1 METRMIRSLRSFT
14 HRLALLAPLT
24 VGIALLP
31 SASVPAADTGNPA
44 YADPAKTDDDFPFQ
58 GEYSGEVPVGGAPM
72 KLGVQTVALGDG
84 QFDIVVFPGGLPGD
98 GWQAPTKLKGK
109 GKRDGASVPFEIT
122 DPDGKTHKAVIKDG
136 AVFAA
141 DGNAKL
147 PKVERKSPTLGAKA
161 PAGASVVFDGN
172 GVEKLEGGKVTPDGL
187 LMQGVTSKDSFG
199 DATWHIEFRLPYQ
212 PKDRGQGRGNSG
224 AYIQGAYEIQ
234 MLDSFGLEGLNNEC
248 GGVYS
253 VAAPAVNMCYPPL
266 QWQTYDIDFTAP
278 KYDGDK
284 KTSPARMTV
293 RHNGV
298 VIHDNVAVNQITP
311 GGTGGDDKR
320 VKGPLHLQDHGNPVR
335 YRNIWVQPKP

>member
-1 METRMIRSLRSFT
+1 MTRSPVSLGL
-14 HRLALLAPLT
+14 RLALAAPALFGLTLAGTTT
-24 VGIALLP
+24 VR
-31 SASVPAADTGNPA
+31 AAQSGNPA
-44 YADPAKTDDDFPFQ
+44 YADPAMTDEDFPFQ
-58 GEYSGEVPVGGAPM
+58 GEYSGEVPVNGSPL
-72 KLGVQTVALGDG
+72 KLGVQVVALGDG
-84 QFDIVVFPGGLPGD
+84 QFDAVVYPGGLPGD
-98 GWQAPTKLKGK
+98 GWQAPTKLKGR
-109 GKRDGASVPFEIT
+109 GKREGNTVAFEVS

-136 AVFAA
+136 AIVAA
-141 DGNAKL
+141 DGAAKL
-147 PKVERKSPTLGAKA
+147 PKVERKSPTLGAA
-161 PAGASVVFDGN
+161 PPTGAVVVFDGK
-172 GVEKLEGGKVTPDGL
+172 GVDKLEGGKVTPDGL
-187 LMQGVTSKDSFG
+187 LMQGVTSKESFG
-199 DATWHIEFRLPYQ
+199 DAKWHIEFRLPYQ

-266 QWQTYDIDFTAP
+266 QWQTYDVDFTAP

-284 KTSPARMTV
+284 KVAPARMTV

-298 VIHDNVAVNQITP
+298 VIHDNVAINQITP

>member
-1 METRMIRSLRSFT
+1 
-14 HRLALLAPLT
+14 
-24 VGIALLP
+24 
-31 SASVPAADTGNPA
+31 
-44 YADPAKTDDDFPFQ
+44 
-58 GEYSGEVPVGGAPM
+58 
-72 KLGVQTVALGDG
+72 
-84 QFDIVVFPGGLPGD
+84 
-98 GWQAPTKLKGK
+98 
-109 GKRDGASVPFEIT
+109 
-122 DPDGKTHKAVIKDG
+122 
-136 AVFAA
+136 
-141 DGNAKL
+141 
-147 PKVERKSPTLGAKA
+147 
-161 PAGASVVFDGN
+161 
-172 GVEKLEGGKVTPDGL
+172 
-187 LMQGVTSKDSFG
+187 MQGVTSKDSFG

-224 AYIQGAYEIQ
+224 AYLQGAYEIQ

-335 YRNIWVQPKP
+335 YRNIWAQPKP